1 MKKVL
6 SAILAAAMVM
16 GMSVSAFA
24 AEYSVPASVGTV
36 DAPINL
42 GSEVVWG
49 NAHHFQGKKE
59 VKVAPVDSQV
69 DFALEAGDVIY
80 FEVKYDDPNDGADA
94 YVLREMPNDWIV
106 KINNAEY
113 VEDAELVVTKDIN
126 GLNNALHVKVTIA
139 DDFDAKDV
147 TRENED
153 EQVEFFMYIKDANT
167 KKESA
172 KAKVHFSLAEYEVI
186 YLCESDV
193 KDVVEVE
200 EDVLYALCD
209 GKNNKKCTEKCDHK
223 SAMVVLDFDGV
234 MVKAKFFKGDEILVK
249 SSEAF
254 KWNKSLSKKYDT
266 DIEVLTFN
274 TELDVREVIFES
286 AKDNKQVVAVVD
298 GDLVAV
304 ESEFVS
310 KYEIIKG
317 VELVK
322 GYVAD
327 VDANAGAYAL
337 VDADLEIEAEE
348 VEVEAEK
355 ANPETGAA
363 DFVGAAVAM
372 AVVSVAAAGAL
383 ALKK

>member
-1 MKKVL
+1 
-6 SAILAAAMVM
+6 
-16 GMSVSAFA
+16 
-24 AEYSVPASVGTV
+24 
-36 DAPINL
+36 
-42 GSEVVWG
+42 
-49 NAHHFQGKKE
+49 
-59 VKVAPVDSQV
+59 
-69 DFALEAGDVIY
+69 
-80 FEVKYDDPNDGADA
+80 
-94 YVLREMPNDWIV
+94 
-106 KINNAEY
+106 
-113 VEDAELVVTKDIN
+113 
-126 GLNNALHVKVTIA
+126 
-139 DDFDAKDV
+139 
-147 TRENED
+147 
-153 EQVEFFMYIKDANT
+153 
-167 KKESA
+167 
-172 KAKVHFSLAEYEVI
+172 
-186 YLCESDV
+186 
-193 KDVVEVE
+193 
-200 EDVLYALCD
+200 
-209 GKNNKKCTEKCDHK
+209 
-223 SAMVVLDFDGV
+223 MVVFDFDGV

-298 GDLVAV
+298 GDFVAV

-337 VDADLEIEAEE
+337 VDADLEIEAAE
-348 VEVEAEK
+348 VEVEADK